1 MTDCRFDFNMDP
13 AVVDMDLV
21 TFRDF
26 VNDTCVPV
34 FYETLAKVKSKTSV
48 VEEVLTDAMRDGEG
62 HFSFSADSHGE
73 VRCEGGI
80 TFRF

>member
-34 FYETLAKVKSKTSV
+34 FYETLAKVKSKTS
-48 VEEVLTDAMRDGEG
+48 
-62 HFSFSADSHGE
+62 
-73 VRCEGGI
+73 
-80 TFRF
+80 